1 MRGKKEGM
9 QVGFICGILMDVFW
23 GGLLGFYALIYTTAG
38 YVNGFFKRMF
48 YDEDIKL
55 PLGMIAASE
64 LVYGLVV
71 YFCLLCCRENSIS
84 SITFSILFCLN

>member
-1 MRGKKEGM
+1 
-9 QVGFICGILMDVFW
+9 MDVFW

-71 YFCLLCCRENSIS
+71 YFCLFMLQENSIS
-84 SITFSILFCLN
+84 LLPFPYYSAWISIYYFGYDCFIPDYSSD